1 MKKTSICN
9 LLSIHY
15 PIIQGGLEWIAGA
28 EIAAAV
34 SNAGALGTISP
45 TAGMRH
51 GDDLVNNLR
60 NQIRK
65 TKSLTNKPFS
75 VNFPIQTTPIRDVI
89 DAAIDV
95 VIKEGVKIVTTSAG
109 NPAITTGR
117 LKDAGLKVLHVV
129 ASVRHAYGAERSG
142 VDAVV
147 AEGCESGGHTGFDE
161 MPTFALV
168 PQVVDAV
175 SIPVVAAGG
184 IADAR
189 GLVAALAL
197 GAEGVQIGTRF
208 VATHECLAHRD
219 FKEEIIKA
227 SDTATVVTMRKINP
241 IRELKNEFTAKVLE
255 MENNGSSAAALSA
268 FVGDVRVRA
277 GEVEGRVDDG
287 ELPCGIIA
295 GMIKEIMNAGDVV
308 RSIVDGYNR
317 LVAGL

>member
-1 MKKTSICN
+1 MRRTGICD
-9 LLSIHY
+9 LLGIRY

-34 SNAGALGTISP
+34 SSAGALGTISP
-45 TAGMRH
+45 TAGMTH
-51 GDDLVNNLR
+51 GDDLVGNLR

-65 TKSLTNKPFS
+65 VKSLTDKPFA
-75 VNFPIQTTPIRDVI
+75 VNLPIQTTELRDVI
-89 DAAIDV
+89 DGAIDA
-95 VIKEGVKIVTTSAG
+95 VIEERVEIVTTSAG

-117 LKDAGLKVLHVV
+117 LKNAGLKVLHVV
-129 ASVRHAYGAERSG
+129 ASVKHAEGAEKCG

-175 SIPVVAAGG
+175 RVPVVAAGG

-208 VATHECLAHRD
+208 VATEECLAHHR
-219 FKEEIIKA
+219 FKQEVIKA
-227 SDTATVVTMRKINP
+227 IDTATVVTMRGVNP
-241 IRELKNEFTAKVLE
+241 IRELKNRFTAKVLE
-255 MENNGSSAAALSA
+255 MEKGGASADTLSA
-268 FVGDVRVRA
+268 FVGDVRLRT
-277 GEVEGRVDDG
+277 GEVEGEVDEG
-287 ELPCGIIA
+287 ELPCGVIA
-295 GMIKEIMNAGDVV
+295 GMIKEIMHAGDVV
-308 RSIVDGYNR
+308 RSIVDGYDRVVAR
-317 LVAGL
+317 L

>member
-1 MKKTSICN
+1 MRRTGICD
-9 LLSIHY
+9 LFGIRY
-15 PIIQGGLEWIAGA
+15 PIIQGGLEWIASA

-45 TAGMRH
+45 TAGMTH
-51 GDDLVNNLR
+51 GDDLVKNLR
-60 NQIRK
+60 DQIRK
-65 TKSLTNKPFS
+65 ARSLTDKPFA
-75 VNFPIQTTPIRDVI
+75 VNLPIQTAELKPVL
-89 DAAIDV
+89 DAALGA
-95 VIKEGVKIVTTSAG
+95 VIEEGVKIVTTSAG
-109 NPAITTGR
+109 NPALTTGR
-117 LKDAGLKVLHVV
+117 LKSAGLKVLHVV
-129 ASVRHAYGAERSG
+129 ASVKHAEGAEKSG

-175 SIPVVAAGG
+175 SVPVVAAGG

-255 MENNGSSAAALSA
+255 MENNGTSAAALSA
-268 FVGDVRVRA
+268 FVGDVRVWA
-277 GEVEGRVDDG
+277 GEVEGRMDDG

-308 RSIVDGYNR
+308 RSIVDGYDR
-317 LVAGL
+317 VVAGL